1 MKKVGDKR
9 MFRKIYMF
17 FLQKKLLK
25 QYYDKQ
31 SEKVMKEFLKNEQF

>member
-1 MKKVGDKR
+1 

-31 SEKVMKEFLKNEQF
+31 SEKVMKEFLKNEQFYKCQYKNG

>member
-1 MKKVGDKR
+1 